1 LQKNKERKQLTN
13 DIGVEEALQLFR
25 VEKEKCEELKKELT
39 AVQSQLSE
47 IQGFTT
53 QKSFHS
59 LTLTK
64 KPKMLFVILRYARV
78 DLNTRLL
85 TISFRNVF
93 EVQVKKLQLSLY
105 KHYETERGN
114 LYDPRAMQEFAAK
127 HSLGLWETS

>member
-1 LQKNKERKQLTN
+1 MQKKKERKQLTN

-47 IQGFTT
+47 IQGFTDKL
-53 QKSFHS
+53 KSFHS

-64 KPKMLFVILRYARV
+64 MLKLQFVILRCARV

-85 TISFRNVF
+85 KISFR
-93 EVQVKKLQLSLY
+93 KCL
-105 KHYETERGN
+105 
-114 LYDPRAMQEFAAK
+114 
-127 HSLGLWETS
+127 